1 MKKKS
6 KFKSFYAI
14 LILGVFAIAYYFIN
28 NAYSINADQGDSFYI
43 ANPLKMGDNR
53 FAAIRPVDL
62 STRFIGI
69 NGSLL
74 TIEEAKRRGIIDTI
88 VDEKGNE
95 LNSNNLLVANSS
107 FIIKVQDISA
117 SPALYLEGIK

>member
-6 KFKSFYAI
+6 KFNSFYAI
-14 LILGVFAIAYYFIN
+14 LVLVLFALVYYLVSN
-28 NAYSINADQGDSFYI
+28 KYSINADQSDAFYI
-43 ANPLKMGDNR
+43 ANPLKMGENQ
-53 FAAIRPVDL
+53 FTTIKPVDL
-62 STRFIGI
+62 SVRFIGI

-74 TIEEAKRRGIIDTI
+74 TIEEAKRRQIIEQVTDGSG
-88 VDEKGNE
+88 KE
-95 LNSNNLLVANSS
+95 LSSDDLLVANSS